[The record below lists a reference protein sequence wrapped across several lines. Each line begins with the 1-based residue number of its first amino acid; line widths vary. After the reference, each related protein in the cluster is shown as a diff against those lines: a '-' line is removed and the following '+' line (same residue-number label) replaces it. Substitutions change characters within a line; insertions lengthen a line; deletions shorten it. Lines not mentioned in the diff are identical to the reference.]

1 MTIETQ
7 ASPLATLQSI
17 GIISAEHH
25 RRAMA
30 DPEVAELLL
39 LLELADYMVWLIG
52 HGIVSSEDL
61 RRAWTHVTT
70 NYSGEERVRY
80 EEILKQT
87 VETMKRGRRSIS
99 EASMGKL
106 RDMAL
111 LTAGEHDLLLPRL
124 PPDFCLS
131 TPAVAFAWIELNG
144 QLGSERLLQIRRAMT
159 DGGSECQN
167 ILREVEVVEQQ
178 HRSAVRAFWRGIVTG
193 PRLMWTGALLLLA
206 AVVYI
211 LHIVAP
217 PPGCA
222 DPEITNG
229 LNNMML
235 RARIDAVIA
244 APNIAGTGMPTL
256 VDSKEV
262 GYASETRVRGCLA
275 TLKSGDTERPYAY
288 TIERGGIGGGNSV
301 TGASTAVVKARFGN
315 LDAKGKFINN
325 AAPIGRDNAE
335 SVFRSSFEKLV
346 GGSPSSSSEDKPGRL
361 PQFAPSAAQR
371 TRAIAEI
378 EPLAPCREIKAGLVY
393 SCRLLVEYNDPL
405 MLVLTHSS
413 IELEGD
419 FTFQREKE
427 SSPWTM
433 SQAFG
438 AEFSEILAKSSL
450 EAVRQ

>member
-7 ASPLATLQSI
+7 ASPLAALQSI
-17 GIISAEHH
+17 GIISADQH
-25 RRAMA
+25 RRALA
-30 DPEVAELLL
+30 DPDAAELQRLS
-39 LLELADYMVWLIG
+39 ELADHMVWLIG
-52 HGIVSSEDL
+52 HDIVSSEDL
-61 RRAWTHVTT
+61 RRAWAHVTT
-70 NYSGEERVRY
+70 NYNGDERVRY

-87 VETMKRGRRSIS
+87 VETMKRAKRSIS
-99 EASMGKL
+99 EASMSTL

-111 LTAGEHDLLLPRL
+111 LTSDEHDLLLPRL

-144 QLGSERLLQIRRAMT
+144 QLSSERMLQIRRAMT
-159 DGGSECQN
+159 DGGAECQN
-167 ILREVEVVEQQ
+167 ILREVETVEQK
-178 HRSAVRAFWRGIVTG
+178 HKSAVRGFWRGIATG
-193 PRLMWTGALLLLA
+193 PRLMSMGALLLLA
-206 AVVYI
+206 AVLYI

-217 PPGCA
+217 PSGCA

-229 LNNMML
+229 LHNMML

-244 APNIAGTGMPTL
+244 APSLAGAGMPTL
-256 VDSKEV
+256 VDPKEV

-288 TIERGGIGGGNSV
+288 TIERGGIGGGNRV
-301 TGASTAVVKARFGN
+301 TGASTAIVKARFGH
-315 LDAKGKFINN
+315 LDANGKFINN
-325 AAPIGRDNAE
+325 AAPIGRDKAE
-335 SVFRSSFEKLV
+335 SVFRSSFEQQV
-346 GGSPSSSSEDKPGRL
+346 GGPPSSSPEDKPGKL
-361 PQFAPSAAQR
+361 PQFATPAAER

-378 EPLAPCREIKAGLVY
+378 EPVAPCREIKAGLVY

-405 MLVLTHSS
+405 MLVLTQSS
-413 IELEGD
+413 IELQGD